1 MPVTLRGVYHNLK
14 ESKYTISN
22 SEVVFFFSSKSYLDK
37 FMKDYQNNR
46 VEFNRRLD
54 KAITETPLNMDTIA
68 DIKFYD
74 EIEKRGFYAWLKGV
88 NIDCN
93 ELYRYALRKMTEQNT
108 PNWSEIQRPKL
119 HERVRSLE

>member
-37 FMKDYQNNR
+37 FMRDYQNNR
-46 VEFNRRLD
+46 VEFNKRLD
-54 KAITETPLNMDTIA
+54 KAISETPLNMDTVA

-74 EIEKRGFYAWLKGV
+74 EVEKRGFHAWLKGV

-119 HERVRSLE
+119 HERVRSLD